1 MDLGS
6 LIPVVV
12 IALGIPGV
20 VSFMYV
26 ILGHARKMKELQIR
40 EKQIDA
46 DAELGRV
53 VEALSDEVHDTR
65 TLVAELQERLDF
77 AERVLTRGRDDVRAD
92 APQDPGE

>member
-1 MDLGS
+1 MDLGN
-6 LIPVVV
+6 LIPVAA
-12 IALGIPGV
+12 ITLGVPGLV
-20 VSFMYV
+20 TFIYL

-65 TLVAELQERLDF
+65 ALVAELQERLDF
-77 AERVLTRGRDDVRAD
+77 AERVLTRGRDRVQAD
-92 APQDPGE
+92 TSRDEGE